1 MPPRTAARPAT
12 PSIRTSGVE
21 GGVAPDDYYSR
32 PGSPVSAEEQLRR
45 DVDVLQRSN
54 KQLQLSIDYYG
65 VITLVTA
72 VMVAFGAVP
81 VILRENGMSEWG
93 AVFEEIARR
102 AVCSE

>member
-1 MPPRTAARPAT
+1 MPPRTAARPTT

-54 KQLQLSIDYYG
+54 KQLQLSIDYEQ
-65 VITLVTA
+65 TSPARKKRLQL
-72 VMVAFGAVP
+72 AFGAV
-81 VILRENGMSEWG
+81 VSLSGFRV
-93 AVFEEIARR
+93 AA
-102 AVCSE
+102 